1 MDTFESVKEKE
12 DAFGHFAFKID
23 INVRSISAFVKNQP
37 DTIVNIWNQFQS
49 GDVWDEKILRGTK
62 LNNFLH
68 EIIAK
73 WWEFHSP
80 KEGAKLYKM
89 QTRSAIRE
97 LKQLISFSPGQAGLV
112 NSHRCD
118 LSKQELM
125 RFIEEMKQFTAEN
138 SQVKTVFEA
147 SPKPAFVRRDS
158 GIRPSL
164 GATRRV
170 IAKKGI
176 NVLCK
181 VFRTAV
187 METPMQKYERLKS
200 EINTFNDS
208 FRDFADNKLAA
219 NTRSGKL
226 VVTGTEK
233 ELYEISELMTQTVGV
248 SSEDS
253 RKSKY
258 TPNELLLESLSSHQD
273 YQNVQEENKAT
284 VYNLFSKA
292 CLDGGQIQEIKTLEE
307 QLVQIEKIFSMTSDA
322 IYTKDAVWV
331 IDFLSTRLNVL
342 GDRKE
347 IILLDTKVTKLEKEL
362 QWMDSKGQTSNERL
376 KPAAARERIERVE
389 KIIGILSTWDK
400 AAEQLE
406 TVATRLKQ
414 LLWLNMEASEA
425 MWQVKTYRTSKNTF
439 FDNFDTEEDR
449 LLLQSVVRSLVS
461 RTNEIAQKATTL
473 EERLLHLRNNCGSK
487 LNAKS

>member
-1 MDTFESVKEKE
+1 MDTSETVKEQE

-23 INVRSISAFVKNQP
+23 INVRSLSSFVKKQP
-37 DTIVNIWNQFQS
+37 ETIVNIWNQFHNGGVQ
-49 GDVWDEKILRGTK
+49 DEKILRGAK

-97 LKQLISFSPGQAGLV
+97 LKQLISFSSGHPSMV
-112 NSHRCD
+112 KSHI
-118 LSKQELM
+118 SKQELM
-125 RFIEEMKQFTAEN
+125 RFIGEMKEFTAGN
-138 SQVKTVFEA
+138 SEVKTVFEA
-147 SPKPAFVRRDS
+147 PPKPAAFARRDS

-164 GATRRV
+164 SATRRV

-181 VFRTAV
+181 VFRTPV
-187 METPMQKYERLKS
+187 METPMQKYQRLKS
-200 EINTFNDS
+200 EINTFNHS

-226 VVTGTEK
+226 LVTGTEK
-233 ELYEISELMTQTVGV
+233 ELYEISEIMTETVGA

-253 RKSKY
+253 RKFNY

-273 YQNVQEENKAT
+273 YQSDQEQKKPT
-284 VYNLFSKA
+284 VYNLFSRA
-292 CLDGGQIQEIKTLEE
+292 CLNGGQIEEIKTLEE
-307 QLVQIEKIFSMTSDA
+307 QLVQIEKIFSMTIDA
-322 IYTKDAVWV
+322 IYTKDSTWV
-331 IDFLSTRLNVL
+331 IDFLSTQLNVL
-342 GDRKE
+342 GDRKK

-362 QWMDSKGQTSNERL
+362 SQMNSKGLTSTERL
-376 KPAAARERIERVE
+376 QPAAARQRIERVE

-406 TVATRLKQ
+406 TVAARLKQ
-414 LLWLNMEASEA
+414 LLWLNVEASEA
-425 MWQVKTYRTSKNTF
+425 MWQVKTYRTSENTF

-473 EERLLHLRNNCGSK
+473 EERLLLLRNSCGSI
-487 LNAKS
+487 LAAKS

>member
-1 MDTFESVKEKE
+1 MDTFASVKEQE

-23 INVRSISAFVKNQP
+23 INVRSISSFVKKEP
-37 DTIVNIWNQFQS
+37 DTIVNIWNQFQN
-49 GDVWDEKILRGTK
+49 GNLQDGKILRGTK

-68 EIIAK
+68 EFIAK

-97 LKQLISFSPGQAGLV
+97 LKQLISFSPGQTGLGK
-112 NSHRCD
+112 SHRFD

-125 RFIEEMKQFTAEN
+125 RFVEEMKQFTAEN
-138 SQVKTVFEA
+138 SRVKTVFDA

-164 GATRRV
+164 SGTRRV
-170 IAKKGI
+170 FAKKGI

-181 VFRTAV
+181 FFRTPV

-208 FRDFADNKLAA
+208 FREFADNKLAA

-233 ELYEISELMTQTVGV
+233 ELYEISEILTETLGV

-253 RKSKY
+253 RKSKF
-258 TPNELLLESLSSHQD
+258 TPNELLLESLSSHQG
-273 YQNVQEENKAT
+273 YQIDQEEKNPT
-284 VYNLFSKA
+284 LYNLFSKP
-292 CLDGGQIQEIKTLEE
+292 CLDGGQIQEIKILEE
-307 QLVQIEKIFSMTSDA
+307 QLAQIEKIFSMTSDA
-322 IYTKDAVWV
+322 IYTKDAMWV
-331 IDFLSTRLNVL
+331 IDFLSNRINVL
-342 GDRKE
+342 GDRKK

-362 QWMDSKGQTSNERL
+362 QQMDSKGQTSNKRL
-376 KPAAARERIERVE
+376 KAAAARKKIERVE

-406 TVATRLKQ
+406 TVATRLEQ
-414 LLWLNMEASEA
+414 LLWLNIEASEA

-449 LLLQSVVRSLVS
+449 LLLQSVVRNLVS

-473 EERLLHLRNNCGSK
+473 EERLLLLRNSCGSI
-487 LNAKS
+487 LASKS